1 LAFPAILLSKVV
13 HLSVLSL
20 FSFLMK
26 WSMLAE
32 KAISVST
39 EYLSQFSFHCLFS
52 SITTYDLGL
61 LKNAA
66 PRGLE
71 FAAAVAA
78 DCCCH

>member
-39 EYLSQFSFHCLFS
+39 EYLSQFSFHCL

-61 LKNAA
+61 LNNAA

-71 FAAAVAA
+71 FAAA